1 MPIPDSFLDEIRR
14 RLPLEALVSR
24 RVKLARAGREM
35 KGLCPFHNEKTPSF
49 HCFPD
54 HYHCYGCG
62 AHGDHFRWTM
72 ETEKLGF
79 REAVEKLAGEAGLEV
94 PQDSPRQAEAA
105 ERAKSLTEIADLVA
119 QEYTRRL
126 FAPEGA
132 AALAYLRGRGLSDQT
147 IRKFRL
153 GWSGEG
159 FRGGLGEITPE
170 QLVAVGAMKA
180 NEDGGAPKNLF
191 FGRVMF
197 PITDRRGRVIAFGG
211 RILGDGQPKYVNSPE
226 TELFKKRRTLYGTD
240 HARDALRGGA
250 RLAVVEGYMDVIAA
264 SQAGHGA
271 AVAPLGTALTEE
283 HLAELWRLHPE
294 PVLCFDGD
302 AAGARAAER
311 SMVMALPTLAPGFSL
326 GIARLPANEDPDSFL
341 KKRQVADFAALL
353 EAALPLSRALF
364 LSVRQAKPNETPEAR
379 AVQRKRLDE
388 LSGTIQDPTMRAE
401 VRRGFNEMF
410 FASLRQAP
418 RPGPRGAMARPG
430 TPRGFGR
437 FGPTSPGAVRPV
449 LSPAAARARRETE
462 IMARVLAAPALLGE
476 RVEALAGLGFQ
487 DPAADRLRASLV
499 EHAET
504 LFGLDTTAVLD
515 HLRQAGRANEV
526 EHVLATGLADLLRTM
541 RTDAPSAEALAGL
554 DDLIDRL
561 SVDRLEEEV
570 AAAVVAAS
578 QDFSPEAARRVQ
590 ATKLA
595 RDAALSGPDIDA
607 TEATG
612 PPAGSVPAA

>member
-105 ERAKSLTEIADLVA
+105 ERAKSLTDIADLVA

-159 FRGGLGEITPE
+159 FRAKLGEITPE

-211 RILGDGQPKYVNSPE
+211 RILGDGPAGKTGPKYVNSPE

-250 RLAVVEGYMDVIAA
+250 RLAVVEGYMDVIALA
-264 SQAGHGA
+264 QAGHGA

-326 GIARLPANEDPDSFL
+326 GIARLPANEDPDSL
-341 KKRQVADFAALL
+341 VRKGGL
-353 EAALPLSRALF
+353 ESFVDVTAKAQPLSMALF
-364 LSVRQAKPNETPEAR
+364 ELVAGKRAQTPE
-379 AVQRKRLDE
+379 KRVAQL
-388 LSGTIQDPTMRAE
+388 
-401 VRRGFNEMF
+401 RRLED
-410 FASLRQAP
+410 
-418 RPGPRGAMARPG
+418 
-430 TPRGFGR
+430 
-437 FGPTSPGAVRPV
+437 
-449 LSPAAARARRETE
+449 
-462 IMARVLAAPALLGE
+462 
-476 RVEALAGLGFQ
+476 LAGLIGDGALQSEYRRTFRSEWFAHKGSEKRGNVVHISAHRRSLTHPWIQ
-487 DPAADRLRASLV
+487 HRRERYLLCILLDRPGLIAQVCEVIASEEFLHPKTEKIRRYMVAEV
-499 EHAET
+499 EE
-504 LFGLDTTAVLD
+504 LFGLDAREVIAHLRGAGFKSEVEAVLGD
-515 HLRQAGRANEV
+515 EISALPRPKFKDESSATAMTAWYCEFSRMAGASMKAEIDAARMAFISDANPET
-526 EHVLATGLADLLRTM
+526 ERRYSIL
-541 RTDAPSAEALAGL
+541 
-554 DDLIDRL
+554 
-561 SVDRLEEEV
+561 V
-570 AAAVVAAS
+570 AAAKAAAGDS
-578 QDFSPEAARRVQ
+578 GDPNDEAIA
-590 ATKLA
+590 
-595 RDAALSGPDIDA
+595 
-607 TEATG
+607 
-612 PPAGSVPAA
+612 